1 MNVFGTVKTSIN
13 AREVAEHYGSMST
26 DTGKHSA
33 RFTMTAIRVWLCTM
47 TTTIV
52 SLAASMGT

>member
-1 MNVFGTVKTSIN
+1 MYLEQYRQASTQEKPPSIT
-13 AREVAEHYGSMST
+13 ASRST
-26 DTGKHSA
+26 ATGKHSA
-33 RFTMTAIRVWLCTM
+33 RFTMTDIRAWLCTM